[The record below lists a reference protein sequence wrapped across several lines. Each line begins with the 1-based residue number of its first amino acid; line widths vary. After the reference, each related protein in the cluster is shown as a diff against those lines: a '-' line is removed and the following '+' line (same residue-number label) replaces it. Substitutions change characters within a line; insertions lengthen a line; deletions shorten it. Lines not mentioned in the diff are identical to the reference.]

1 MKRILLTSTALVAFA
16 GAAAADVSL
25 SGSATFSYNDVRAT
39 AFDEDITIT
48 ASGSQALDNG
58 FTASASLSLDYD
70 SGVAAVTGGD
80 VSVSSDSSS
89 ITYYI
94 GQDSTGA
101 ALIGDHLDEMGPVDN
116 IFGNVDDDPTRIDEL
131 TAIMASFTFGG
142 TTVSASVDTNDDY
155 QLGIDADLGGTSI
168 AVGFDGAAAGEF
180 GVLLSGGASSVDYDI
195 AFASDDSY
203 AINAATSAGG
213 ADLTLNFGSVAGATA
228 TWEIGASMPLGDA
241 TVGVTFDEASAWEV
255 SLGTSLEG
263 VDLDLTFDS
272 ANVWEIAAAV
282 SQGDLSADIMFNSA
296 NDVEMTAAYAMGN
309 GLTAYVGYFDGTNVV
324 TYVGAEYDLGNGA
337 SVVVSNASTAA
348 ADTAELGQEYI
359 EGTTVSVSFSF

>member
-25 SGSATFSYNDVRAT
+25 SGSATFSYNDLT
-39 AFDEDITIT
+39 GFDEDITIT
-48 ASGSQALDNG
+48 ATGSQALDNG

-94 GQDSTGA
+94 DQDATGA
-101 ALIGDHLDEMGPVDN
+101 ALIGEHLDEMGGVAN
-116 IFGNVDDDPTRIDEL
+116 IFGNVDDDPIDED

-142 TTVSASVDTNDDY
+142 TTVSASVDTANDY
-155 QLGIDADLGGTSI
+155 QLGVDADLGGTSI
-168 AVGFDGAAAGEF
+168 AVGFDGQTGGEF

-213 ADLTLNFGSVAGATA
+213 ADLTLNFGSVAGADA

-255 SLGTSLEG
+255 SLGTSMEG
-263 VDLDLTFDS
+263 VDLGLTFDS
-272 ANVWEIAAAV
+272 ANAWEIEAGV
-282 SQGDLSADIMFNSA
+282 SQGDLTANIMFNSA
-296 NDVEMTAAYAMGN
+296 DDVELTAAYAMGN
-309 GLTAYVGYFDGTNVV
+309 GLTAYVGYFDGSNVV

-337 SVVVSNASTAA
+337 SVVVSNASSDDAE
-348 ADTAELGQEYI
+348 DEELGQEYV